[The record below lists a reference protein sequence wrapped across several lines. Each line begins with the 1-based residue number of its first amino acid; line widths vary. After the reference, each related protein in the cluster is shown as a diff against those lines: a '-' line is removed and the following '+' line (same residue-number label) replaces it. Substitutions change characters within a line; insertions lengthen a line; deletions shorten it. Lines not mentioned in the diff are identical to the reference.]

1 MFMPKKFYAVS
12 AGRQTGIFD
21 NWDDCKAQVMGY
33 KNAVYKSFS
42 SKENAEVF
50 LQTDAKSGD
59 KDTTGEIPFS
69 AQDSRALFD
78 GIEGPVAYVDGSYDK
93 TSGQYAYGV
102 VILENPKDLGHEI
115 HLSGKG
121 SDPSIADMNNVAGEI
136 SGSMA
141 AMSYARDHGYEKLT
155 IFHDY
160 NGISK
165 WCVPDPDTGR
175 TWKTNMLGTQRYK
188 EFYDDVSQSVDIAFV
203 KVKGHSGDY
212 YNDIVDGLAKHE
224 LGVSVAKH
232 VADKLQAV
240 SIKERGHEF
249 DDMVVADVSK
259 VTGDYSMI

>member
-1 MFMPKKFYAVS
+1 MAKKFYAVS

-21 NWDDCKAQVMGY
+21 NWDDCKAQVTGY

-42 SKENAEVF
+42 SKEDAEGF
-50 LQTDAKSGD
+50 LQADNKDGD
-59 KDTTGEIPFS
+59 KDVKSEIPVS

-93 TSGQYAYGV
+93 TSGQYAYGI
-102 VILENPKDLGHEI
+102 VILEDPKDLEHEV
-115 HLSGKG
+115 HLSGRG

-141 AMSYARDHGYEKLT
+141 AMRYALDHGYEKLT

-165 WCVPDPDTGR
+165 WCVPDNDTGK
-175 TWKTNMLGTQRYK
+175 TWKANTLGTQRYK
-188 EFYDDVSQSVDIAFV
+188 EFYDNVSQSVDISFV

-212 YNDIVDGLAKHE
+212 YNDIVDGLAKRE
-224 LGVSVAKH
+224 LGVPVAKH
-232 VADKLQAV
+232 VADKLQPLNV
-240 SIKERGHEF
+240 KKRGHEF
-249 DDMVVADVSK
+249 DDMVVADASEVA
-259 VTGDYSMI
+259 VNYSII